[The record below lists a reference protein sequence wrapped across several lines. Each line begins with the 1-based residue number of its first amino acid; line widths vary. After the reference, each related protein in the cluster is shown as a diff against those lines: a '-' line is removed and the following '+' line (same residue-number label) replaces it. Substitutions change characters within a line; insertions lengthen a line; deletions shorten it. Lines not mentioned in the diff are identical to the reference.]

1 MPERVVFT
9 PTPEPLMQLCL
20 ECRRE
25 KCTGE
30 KCDDYKNLERKIRM
44 NVRRGRQRNSDAP
57 AADSYMDVIIPAP
70 KEKIAPEPSPVS
82 KMEIVPLSAP
92 PHEAV
97 AQARGLKLLNLTIEA
112 LDKLLDEEDMDEVGS
127 FAGMLKAL
135 KRQRFE
141 LYGDRVDWH
150 ALEDE

>member
-1 MPERVVFT
+1 MKREIDLPERVVFT

-82 KMEIVPLSAP
+82 KMELCRFPRL
-92 PHEAV
+92 
-97 AQARGLKLLNLTIEA
+97 RTRLLHRR
-112 LDKLLDEEDMDEVGS
+112 
-127 FAGMLKAL
+127 AG
-135 KRQRFE
+135 
-141 LYGDRVDWH
+141 
-150 ALEDE
+150 

>member
-20 ECRRE
+20 ECTRAR
-25 KCTGE
+25 CNGE
-30 KCDDYKNLERKIRM
+30 KCDEYKELERKIRM
-44 NVRRGRQRNSDAP
+44 NVRRGRQSNSDAP

-70 KEKIAPEPSPVS
+70 KEKIAPEPYPVS
-82 KMEIVPLSAP
+82 KMEIVPLSVP

-97 AQARGLKLLNLTIEA
+97 ARARGLKLWNITIEA
-112 LDKLLDEEDMDEVGS
+112 LEKLLDEEDMEEDGS

-141 LYGDRVDWH
+141 LYGERVDWH

>member
-1 MPERVVFT
+1 
-9 PTPEPLMQLCL
+9 MQLCL
-20 ECRRE
+20 ECRRAN
-25 KCTGE
+25 CTGE

-44 NVRRGRQRNSDAP
+44 NVSRGRLRNSDAP

-70 KEKIAPEPSPVS
+70 KEKIAPEPSQVP
-82 KMEIVPLSAP
+82 KMEIVPLSVP

-97 AQARGLKLLNLTIEA
+97 AQARGLKLWNLTIEA

-135 KRQRFE
+135 KTQRFE